1 MRFMFDL
8 IPLSSLIKPTYI
20 LILIAG
26 IAVYL
31 IIPVLMATLEY
42 KLAKISTRRGLYL
55 LGGTLGSAI
64 LLGLYSLFL
73 TALLVL
79 PFSIA
84 MIVYAKKQPT
94 RF

>member
-8 IPLSSLIKPTYI
+8 IPLSSLNKPTSF

-31 IIPVLMATLEY
+31 IIPALMAILEY
-42 KLAKISTRRGLYL
+42 KIAKSSPRRGLYL
-55 LGGTLGSAI
+55 LGGTLASSI

-84 MIVYAKKQPT
+84 KCAAKKQSN
-94 RF
+94 